1 MLESSPVEDGAL
13 LRGLTVVDLAVGM
26 AGALIAKFLAELGAN
41 VYRVAP
47 AGGDPFVGLYPA
59 YATWRHLE
67 TADEAAVHSDARLE
81 QLIGRADICLVGGED
96 FPGLTQR
103 VNARDLAAR
112 HRQLIVLNLTGY
124 PDSAPQPGRA
134 VDILV
139 QARSG
144 LVFELRDEKPL
155 LLSYQPTSYGV
166 LLQSLTGLG
175 AALLAR
181 ERSSPGQVV
190 SVSMLEGA
198 VCWVQAIWAAADKP
212 TSKFLFGPP
221 KLAKPIILKCRGG
234 DFVHIVLGA
243 VGAKYK
249 LYKILGID
257 DPSIATADPGLPR
270 PSDPPEKFFGDI
282 ELFQRYGAERDR
294 GELLLKLWEA
304 GIVAEPVLA
313 PGECWDEPQV
323 KHNGVLSR
331 TGAGVTCVGN
341 PITVK
346 LSSAPRKEFPATSP
360 LPLQG
365 IRAVD
370 FGAFVAGP
378 MASVGLSDLGADVVK
393 VEPLEGDPMRGV
405 YRHFAATNRGKRSI
419 AIDMKSVEGV
429 AIAHELCARAD
440 VVCSNFRAGA
450 AARLGIDAA
459 SLHPKNPATVVL
471 NNAGYGVDGPKARN
485 PAFDPAMQA
494 LTGQEF
500 RAGGVGNEPVFDR
513 YTPIDFA
520 GGMLGAASVVL
531 ALYRRTRSGEGA
543 ELTVPLLNLGVFL
556 QSELIRS
563 AADVFS
569 GAQPLDTD
577 QTGFHP
583 AEKIYQ
589 ASDGWIAICARGEER
604 AAAFGRVLGLA
615 GALDKPREQWSDAES
630 ASIAKVVRTRSLED
644 LARKLQQADVW
655 FEICR
660 IDGVSLALSDA
671 ALNARGSVYEVPHPD
686 LGKVRGLGPL
696 YGLSKSRHAARG
708 ETPAKGQHT
717 REVLASLGYGTAE
730 IDALYER
737 KIVA

>member
-1 MLESSPVEDGAL
+1 MSPSSPAKDHAL
-13 LRGLTVVDLAVGM
+13 LQGLRVVDLAVGM
-26 AGALIAKFLAELGAN
+26 AGALIAKFLAELGAT
-41 VYRVAP
+41 VCRVAP
-47 AGGDPFVGLYPA
+47 QGGDPFVDLYPA
-59 YATWRHLE
+59 YATWRHFE
-67 TADEAAVHSDARLE
+67 THDAAAVHSDERLE
-81 QLIGRADICLVGGED
+81 QLIAQADICLVGGED
-96 FPGLTQR
+96 FPGLTHR
-103 VNARDLAAR
+103 VNARDLAER
-112 HRQLIVLNLTGY
+112 HRRLIVLNLTGY
-124 PDSAPQPGRA
+124 PDSAPQPGHA

-139 QARSG
+139 QARAG

-155 LLSYQPTSYGV
+155 LLSYQPTGYGV
-166 LLQSLTGLG
+166 MLQSLIGLG

-181 ERSSPGQVV
+181 ERSSHGQVV

-212 TSKFLFGPP
+212 TPKFLFSPP
-221 KLAKPIILKCRGG
+221 KRAKPIILKCRSG
-234 DFVHIVLGA
+234 DFIHIVLGA
-243 VGAKYK
+243 VGGKYK

-257 DPSIATADPGLPR
+257 DPSIATTDPGLPR
-270 PSDPPEKFFGDI
+270 PFDPPEKFFGDI
-282 ELFQRYGAERDR
+282 ELLQRHVVERDR

-323 KHNGVLSR
+323 EHNGVLAR
-331 TGAGVTCVGN
+331 TEAGVTYVGN

-346 LSSAPRKEFPATSP
+346 LSPAPRTASPAANS

-365 IRAVD
+365 IRVVD

-378 MASVGLSDLGADVVK
+378 LASVGLSDLGADVVK

-405 YRHFAATNRGKRSI
+405 YRHFAATNRGKRTI
-419 AIDMKSVEGV
+419 AIDMKSAEGV

-459 SLHPKNPATVVL
+459 SLHPKNPATIVL

-494 LTGQEF
+494 LTGLEV
-500 RAGGVGNEPVFDR
+500 RAGGTGNEPVFDR

-520 GGMLGAASVVL
+520 GGMLGAASVVF
-531 ALYRRTRSGEGA
+531 ALYRRARSAEGA

-563 AADVFS
+563 AAGVFC
-569 GAQPLDTD
+569 GAPPLDGD

-589 ASDGWIAICARGEER
+589 ASDGWIAICARGSER
-604 AAAFGRVLGLA
+604 AAALGRALGLA
-615 GALDKPREQWSDAES
+615 EALDRPREQWSAAES
-630 ASIAKVVRTRSLED
+630 ALIAKAVHTHSLED
-644 LARKLQQADVW
+644 LARKLQQSDVW
-655 FEICR
+655 FEVCR
-660 IDGVSLALSDA
+660 TDGASLALSDA
-671 ALNARGSVYEVPHPD
+671 ALNARGSIYEVSHPD

-708 ETPAKGQHT
+708 ETPLKGQHT
-717 REVLASLGYGTAE
+717 REVLISLDYGAAE